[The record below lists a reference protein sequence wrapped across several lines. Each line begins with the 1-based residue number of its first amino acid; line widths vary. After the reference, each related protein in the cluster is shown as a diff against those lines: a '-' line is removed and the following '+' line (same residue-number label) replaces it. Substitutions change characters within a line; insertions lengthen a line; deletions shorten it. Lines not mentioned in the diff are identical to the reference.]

1 MNSYVLAGPGRQ
13 RQQRQGA
20 LHSQGATS
28 GVVGHLR
35 AGARGLWGGRGGE
48 GSACA
53 PGNGGC
59 CPSRAVWPPGW
70 GGREKGSASLVP
82 ARGQARLPPLRA
94 VPSAGCW
101 ASSCGVVLQHPHL
114 KNEMTRFLGSE
125 SRL

>member
-48 GSACA
+48 GSAWA
-53 PGNGGC
+53 PGNGGR
-59 CPSRAVWPPGW
+59 CPSRAVWPRGGV
-70 GGREKGSASLVP
+70 GGRGSASLVP
-82 ARGQARLPPLRA
+82 AGGQARRPTES
-94 VPSAGCW
+94 SAISGLL
-101 ASSCGVVLQHPHL
+101 GV
-114 KNEMTRFLGSE
+114 
-125 SRL
+125 